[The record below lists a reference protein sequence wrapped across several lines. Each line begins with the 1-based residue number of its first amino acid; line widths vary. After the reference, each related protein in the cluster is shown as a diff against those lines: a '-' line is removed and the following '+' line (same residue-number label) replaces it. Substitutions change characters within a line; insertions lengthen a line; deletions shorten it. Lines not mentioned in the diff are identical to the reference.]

1 MLRDAGVREACHAVR
16 PVDGEQ
22 KPGEDRQ
29 DEERVE
35 QADVAVGVEEAEP
48 GVEMAHG
55 GSVGR
60 EVELVDQD
68 EGALHAGA
76 DRPDRHRGAC
86 DVDDVLVDADR
97 IQHGLALVLRIEPL
111 PPHLA
116 SLALPV
122 HEDLDVGDL
131 AVRRHADE
139 VGDGPVLADG
149 LLNDGVAINLAVGF
163 RLESTEALF
172 GKLPADPVLDPR
184 FLLGREPELLDPDIL
199 GLGVKELQGLLLG
212 EVHLN
217 LADLFLGEIALQ
229 VGVPD
234 TTAGFGG
241 VGDRSEGNP
250 EGQGGGHHE
259 PQHPFSLRRRA
270 ISAATASSSLGL
282 PSTARHWFIF
292 TPIGDQASRSCSTVA
307 AAPVPSRFTSTTY
320 RARSLLTSRCM
331 MPACVE
337 LSTVTQSGSSMPA
350 ALASVSSRT
359 TSSAPIEMS
368 HTCSKGHG
376 DVAVGFPASV
386 VHPASRRTVTSETC
400 FQIMAAASP

>member
-1 MLRDAGVREACHAVR
+1 MLRSVSRRRNRVLKWRTAASAGV
-16 PVDGEQ
+16 
-22 KPGEDRQ
+22 
-29 DEERVE
+29 
-35 QADVAVGVEEAEP
+35 
-48 GVEMAHG
+48 
-55 GSVGR
+55 

-111 PPHLA
+111 HPHLA
-116 SLALPV
+116 PLALPV
-122 HEDLDVGDL
+122 HQDLDVGDL

-149 LLNDGVAINLAVGF
+149 LLNDGVAVNLAVGF
-163 RLESTEALF
+163 RLEGTEALF
-172 GKLPADPVLDPR
+172 GELPADPFLDPR

-212 EVHLN
+212 EVHLD

-229 VGVPD
+229 VGIPD
-234 TTAGFGG
+234 AVAGFGG

-270 ISAATASSSLGL
+270 ISAATASSSFGL
-282 PSTARHWFIF
+282 PGTARHWFIF

-337 LSTVTQSGSSMPA
+337 ASTSTQFVSTTPA
-350 ALASVSSRT
+350 ALSAACRGT
-359 TSSAPIEMS
+359 PSSAAMEVS
-368 HTCSKGHG
+368 HTCSEGHG
-376 DVAVGFPASV
+376 DVAVGFPSSV
-386 VHPASRRTVTSETC
+386 VHPASRKTVSSEAC
-400 FQIMAAASP
+400 LPII